1 MRKIL
6 SALILSSLSVL
17 LLILVLLGSR
27 RLLDPGPAAAN
38 SDTLLQEGLSFANSG
53 QNLGMWVSRDVALG
67 DLDGDGDLDAV
78 VANSGAGNR
87 VWLNDGTG
95 FFTDSSQ
102 SMGLS
107 NTYGVALGNLDGVDS
122 LDAFFA
128 NYDQP
133 NSVWFNDG
141 SGTFND
147 SSQALGSAPSN
158 DVALGLLDD
167 DANLDAFIAND
178 SSNKVWLNLGGGV
191 FTDSLQSLGSSW
203 SEAVALGKLD
213 ADDDLDAFIANGGT
227 SSHPDQV
234 WTNQGVGVFSN
245 THQVSTFIWSTDV
258 ALGKLDADDDLDA
271 FTASWFPPEN
281 KVWLNQ
287 GDGAFFDSGQELG
300 NSESTAVALGDLD
313 GDSDIDAFV
322 GNFSISNTIWLNDG
336 FGLFTE
342 GDTGLTAEGT
352 WAVALGDLDGD
363 GDLDVFLANNGP
375 NTVWLNRQIDLPGAM
390 FDVARET
397 NDRDH
402 DVFYSSAT
410 ELILPILLETPAPEE
425 LAVHVN
431 INSPGSSVTETLVVE
446 AGQQMLMLSLTAE
459 LPDPAEQHILTLWV
473 TQPGSPTP
481 GSDSATDWL
490 VLYFVDPP
498 EKEEECFLCLNTW
511 LAWHTGIVPIF
522 DALYYL
528 DLTEQRNSAQWRYY
542 NALFKVY
549 TPEMIDIISSH
560 PPVLWSALNTFNSWT
575 PALQALDEG
584 TGVEEII
591 TQSMVDNALN
601 FLDKLQ
607 DEAKPGLQAA
617 IERERAVVDIPAF
630 NGLNLDKAWAKLAAQ
645 RPTDKLFITIILQAN
660 PAAKET
666 AVP

>member
-6 SALILSSLSVL
+6 TALILSSLTVL

-27 RLLDPGPAAAN
+27 RLLDPGHAAAS
-38 SDTLLQEGLSFANSG
+38 SDSLQKQGLIFTSSG
-53 QNLGMWVSRDVALG
+53 QKLGISDSRDVALG

-95 FFTDSSQ
+95 FFTDSGQ

-122 LDAFFA
+122 LDAIFA

-158 DVALGLLDD
+158 SVALGFLDD
-167 DANLDAFIAND
+167 DADLDAFIANG
-178 SSNKVWLNLGGGV
+178 SAISTSNKVWLNIGGGV
-191 FTDSLQSLGSSW
+191 FTDSLQLMGSSW

-213 ADDDLDAFIANGGT
+213 ADDDLDAFVANGMSVDSPDRIWINEGSGVY
-227 SSHPDQV
+227 SS
-234 WTNQGVGVFSN
+234 
-245 THQVSTFIWSTDV
+245 THEVPASIWSTDV

-271 FTASWFPPEN
+271 FTASWNPPKN

-287 GDGAFFDSGQELG
+287 GDGAFIDSGQGLG
-300 NSESTAVALGDLD
+300 SSGSTAVALGDLD
-313 GDSDIDAFV
+313 GDNDIDAFV
-322 GNFSISNTIWLNDG
+322 GNFAISNTIWLNDG
-336 FGLFTE
+336 FGIFTE

-363 GDLDVFLANNGP
+363 GDLDVFLANNGS
-375 NTVWLNRQIDLPGAM
+375 NTVWLNKQIDLPGAR
-390 FDVARET
+390 FDVNRET

-402 DVFYSSAT
+402 DVFYSSVT
-410 ELILPILLETPAPEE
+410 KLILPILLDTPAPEK

-431 INSPGSSVTETLVVE
+431 INSPSSSVTKTLVVE

-560 PPVLWSALNTFNSWT
+560 PPVLWSALKTFNDWT
-575 PALQALDEG
+575 PAIEALDEG
-584 TGVEEII
+584 TGAKEII
-591 TQSMVDNALN
+591 SQSMVDNALN
-601 FLDKLQ
+601 LLDKLQ
-607 DEAKPGLQAA
+607 EEAKPGLQAA
-617 IERERAVVDIPAF
+617 IERERDAVDIAAF
-630 NGLNLDKAWAKLAAQ
+630 KGLNMDRAWDRLAVQ
-645 RPTDKLFITIILQAN
+645 RPTDKLFITIILQGQAE
-660 PAAKET
+660 P
-666 AVP
+666 